1 MMNLMG
7 ILKIAQSI
15 TVEILLLYVSLT
27 EVKQNVYETNMNIS
41 VKNGSMAELSC
52 PIDIVLTRKDLL
64 KTKALSLYLRPT
76 LPDDEGEY
84 KCTLILKDKIHV
96 HTVSLNI
103 SVPPIIIKSPVPY
116 LKVDEGSSLELNCL
130 ATGNPPPH
138 VTWKV
143 FSNPLIKDDKTDQ
156 KLLSIYDAFSG
167 LGVPINHHN
176 GTLIIGK
183 LHRKMNQRFLCIAAN
198 GVQPDDQRE
207 VFLSVRFSPEVKMT
221 NRIIKQ
227 GIGMNTVLTCQVSAH
242 PPGSIRWL
250 FNHHYPIAATSC
262 DVMTNSEK
270 KYCLQEH
277 RPQSYNGL
285 SAITSKL
292 AIFNLKVGDFGDY
305 VCSVSTIMG
314 ESFGVTTLQRFKTE
328 RFDTDLAQIMHQKQI
343 ERLSDKQVTRDR
355 ISNSHDNY
363 YNKYLKR
370 IRLSEDK
377 VYQRPIDTQNTV
389 ANATFTVQLYIKLLM
404 VFNMLT
410 VISHFL
416 YF

>member
-167 LGVPINHHN
+167 LGV
-176 GTLIIGK
+176 L
-183 LHRKMNQRFLCIAAN
+183 
-198 GVQPDDQRE
+198 
-207 VFLSVRFSPEVKMT
+207 SPEVKMT